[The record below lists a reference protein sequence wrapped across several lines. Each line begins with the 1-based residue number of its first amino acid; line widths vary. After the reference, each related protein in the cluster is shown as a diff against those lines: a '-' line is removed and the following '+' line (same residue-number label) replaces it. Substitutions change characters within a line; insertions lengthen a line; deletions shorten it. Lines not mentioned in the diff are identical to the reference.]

1 MKIAIGLDIGGT
13 NTELAWVNSKGE
25 ILKHLKLKTKNF
37 PKPEQLVENVGNA
50 ILEGNNEFSS
60 DKILG
65 LGIGAPNGNYYNGS
79 IEFAPNLGWKG
90 IIYLAEL
97 FKQKIK
103 LPTKLTNDAN
113 AAAYA
118 EMLYGGAKNMQNF
131 LVVTLGTGLGS
142 GIIVNGEMLYGS
154 TGFAGELGH
163 TVVDYNGRTCGCGRK
178 GCLETY
184 ASATGI
190 VRTVNDYLATTKE
203 SSTLKKLTNI
213 ESKDIFL
220 AAMQNDN
227 IAIKSINYT
236 GEILGKHLSDYVAL
250 FSPEAIFLTGGL
262 AKAHQLL
269 IPPTQKAMNKQMLNI
284 FQNTVKILPSQLI
297 NQNAGLLGAAAMI
310 MK

>member
-184 ASATGI
+184 ASAIGI